1 MYYKSYLNRKGQ
13 MKKSPEQECNVRT
26 FIIKTTA
33 CIRTVA
39 GVTYED
45 EICFSALV
53 QNQYC
58 SPTREIC
65 LILAG
70 YAFHLQISR

>member
-1 MYYKSYLNRKGQ
+1 
-13 MKKSPEQECNVRT
+13 MKESPEQEFNVRT
-26 FIIKTTA
+26 LIIKTTA

-45 EICFSALV
+45 EIWFSALV

-58 SPTREIC
+58 SPTRGIG

-70 YAFHLQISR
+70 SAFHLQISR